1 LFTIKELHQYSS
13 TVRRA
18 FLEKLATLPWEA
30 VTKNREAS
38 YYSMKDIMLHMI
50 DNEEMIVS
58 GQILKNKPL
67 TTAAN
72 KSTVVQGARDWEE
85 YRNMQMIREHLDDV
99 EKKTRAYL
107 EKADENELARRVN
120 FTVRSGTF
128 DLSVEECLM
137 QSFTEQLYHMGEL
150 IALLWQENIE
160 PPKMQWFWNNPRM
173 RASERFQA
181 S

>member
-1 LFTIKELHQYSS
+1 LFTIRELHQYSS

-18 FLEKLATLPWEA
+18 FLEKLASLPWET

-85 YRNMQMIREHLDDV
+85 YRDMQMIREHLDEV
-99 EKKTRAYL
+99 EEKTKAYL
-107 EKADENELARRVN
+107 EKADENELARRVD

-160 PPKMQWFWNNPRM
+160 PPKMQWFWNNPRT

>member
-18 FLEKLATLPWEA
+18 FLEKLASLPWET

-85 YRNMQMIREHLDDV
+85 YRDMQMIREHLDDV

-160 PPKMQWFWNNPRM
+160 PPKMQWFWNNPRT